1 MDMDEV
7 IAMGNRDIDKLRVI
21 RDVLDGKLTQ
31 VGAAEILRRS
41 DRQVRRM
48 CARVRNKGNHG
59 IIHGLR
65 GRPSNNLLDSE
76 LLEHALGALHDPL
89 WDGFGPTFAQEKLA
103 SYHGIGLGVET
114 VRKLMI
120 RTEIWKSGRRGK
132 RHRSWRPRRICLG
145 MLTQLDGSPHRWF
158 EDRGPECVLLIYI
171 DDATSQILYGEFVK
185 VEDTLTLMRTT
196 KIYLDKWGRPI
207 AFYVDKD
214 SIYKVNRQASIDEEL
229 RDEYPMTQFT
239 RAMSEL
245 SVEVITADS
254 PQAKGR
260 VERGFDTH
268 QDRLV
273 KELRLRGISTM
284 EAANRYLWDDYIPKH
299 NARYAV
305 EPASSTNV
313 HRSLL
318 PGHDLDEIL
327 SLRTKRTVF
336 NDFTVRFK
344 NRFLQILAEQP
355 VRVRP
360 KNKVLVELR
369 LDGST
374 HVRFKD
380 CYLSFKTLPK
390 RPERPPERREL
401 ARPGSPTYRY
411 YKPAAAHPWRRYGME
426 VRRPDLQTFIL
437 PSEKPA
443 VMNIST

>member
-7 IAMGNRDIDKLRVI
+7 ISMGNRDIDRLRVI

-31 VGAAEILRRS
+31 AEAGNILRRG

-48 CARVRNKGNHG
+48 CVRVRDKGNRG

-89 WDGFGPTFAQEKLA
+89 WDGFGPTFAQEKLDD
-103 SYHGIGLGVET
+103 YHGIDLGIET

-120 RTEIWKSGRRGK
+120 KTDIWKSGRRGK

-145 MLTQLDGSPHRWF
+145 MLTQLDGSPHKWF

-196 KIYLDKWGRPI
+196 KIYLDKWGRPV

-214 SIYKVNRQASIDEEL
+214 SIYKINRQASIDEEL

-239 RAMSEL
+239 RAMNEL
-245 SVEVITADS
+245 GVDVITADS

-273 KELRLRGISTM
+273 KELRLRGIATM

-299 NARYAV
+299 NARFAV
-305 EPASSTNV
+305 EPANSSNV
-313 HRSLL
+313 HRTLL
-318 PGHDLDEIL
+318 ADHDLNEIL
-327 SLRTKRTVF
+327 SLRTQRTVF

-344 NRFLQILAEQP
+344 SRFLQILAEQP

-360 KNKVLVELR
+360 KDKVLVELR
-369 LDGST
+369 LDGSM

-380 CYLSFKTLPK
+380 CYLNFKSLPK
-390 RPERPPERREL
+390 RPERPLERRVL
-401 ARPGSPTYRY
+401 AKPGSDIRRY
-411 YKPAAAHPWRRYGME
+411 HKPAAGHPWRRYGMQ
-426 VRRPDLQTFIL
+426 VWQPDLHTFVL

-443 VMNIST
+443 VTNLSP